1 MQGGMGKGEST
12 DRMGIRTQS
21 EKEKENRNKIKTEQ
35 DNSLQG
41 VIPERADTV
50 GHHAVLIL

>member
-12 DRMGIRTQS
+12 DRMGIRTQP

-41 VIPERADTV
+41 VTPERADTV

>member
-1 MQGGMGKGEST
+1 MGKGEST